1 MSFKVLF
8 FLSPREEVSFLSRIV
23 FSLSVGTL
31 LFFRDSLV
39 CLSGMSMRSL
49 FFLLSVKTADVLH
62 IKFIKVIVAPVNEA
76 GPGNRVGYFP
86 VDVS

>member
-8 FLSPREEVSFLSRIV
+8 FLSPREKVSFLSRIV
-23 FSLSVGTL
+23 FFSFSGYSP
-31 LFFRDSLV
+31 LFKDSLV
-39 CLSGMSMRSL
+39 CLSGMSLRGL